1 MVKILLGGMQMLI
14 GIDHI
19 VLNCKDVEYTADWYE
34 RVLRLK
40 REVFGPE
47 SRIALKFGN
56 QKINL
61 RPIGA
66 KNWITSKSESE
77 GSVDIC
83 FITNENLSLVK
94 ARIEG
99 AGVEIIQGP
108 VEKIGSLG
116 SMMSIYLRDPEG
128 SLLEISSYNEN
139 HN

>member
-1 MVKILLGGMQMLI
+1 MLVR
-14 GIDHI
+14 IDHI
-19 VLNCKDVEYTADWYE
+19 VLNCKSVDDMAVWYE
-34 RVLRLK
+34 KTLGMK
-40 REVFGPE
+40 REAFGSE
-47 SRIALKFGN
+47 KRIALKFGD

-83 FITNENLSLVK
+83 FITDEDLSSVK
-94 ARIEG
+94 ARIED

-116 SMMSIYLRDPEG
+116 LMISIYIRDPEG

-139 HN
+139 HK

>member
-1 MVKILLGGMQMLI
+1 MLI

-19 VLNCKDVEYTADWYE
+19 VLNCKDVEYTANWYE

-61 RPIGA
+61 RPIGT
-66 KNWITSKSESE
+66 KNWITSKNESE

-83 FITNENLSLVK
+83 FITGEDLSLVK
-94 ARIEG
+94 ARIED

-116 SMMSIYLRDPEG
+116 SMMSIYFRDPEG
-128 SLLEISSYNEN
+128 SLLEISSYNEG

>member
-1 MVKILLGGMQMLI
+1 MLI

-34 RVLRLK
+34 RVLGLK

-66 KNWITSKSESE
+66 KGW
-77 GSVDIC
+77 
-83 FITNENLSLVK
+83 LSGEKEVP
-94 ARIEG
+94 
-99 AGVEIIQGP
+99 GP
-108 VEKIGSLG
+108 PDFGF
-116 SMMSIYLRDPEG
+116 
-128 SLLEISSYNEN
+128 
-139 HN
+139 

>member
-1 MVKILLGGMQMLI
+1 MLVR
-14 GIDHI
+14 IDHI
-19 VLNCKDVEYTADWYE
+19 VLNCKSVDDMAVWYE
-34 RVLRLK
+34 KTLGMK
-40 REVFGPE
+40 REAFGSE
-47 SRIALKFGN
+47 KRIALKFGD

-83 FITNENLSLVK
+83 FITDEDLSLVK
-94 ARIEG
+94 ARIED

-116 SMMSIYLRDPEG
+116 SMMSIYFRDPEG
-128 SLLEISSYNEN
+128 SLLEISSYNED

>member
-1 MVKILLGGMQMLI
+1 MLI

-19 VLNCKDVEYTADWYE
+19 VLNCKDVEYTANWYE

-66 KNWITSKSESE
+66 KNWITSKNESE

-83 FITNENLSLVK
+83 FITGEDLSLVK
-94 ARIEG
+94 ARIED
-99 AGVEIIQGP
+99 AGVEIIQVP
-108 VEKIGSLG
+108 VENIGSLG
-116 SMMSIYLRDPEG
+116 SMMSIYFRDPEG
-128 SLLEISSYNEN
+128 SLLEISSYNED

>member
-1 MVKILLGGMQMLI
+1 MLI

-47 SRIALKFGN
+47 NRIALKFGN

-66 KNWITSKSESE
+66 QGWLSGEQE
-77 GSVDIC
+77 VAGSADIC
-83 FITNENLSLVK
+83 FLTKETLASVASRL
-94 ARIEG
+94 REE
-99 AGVEIIQGP
+99 GVEVILGP
-108 VEKIGSLG
+108 VKRTGSLG
-116 SMMSIYLRDPEG
+116 TMHSIYLRDPEG
-128 SLLEISSYNEN
+128 SLLEIASYSETETSRTSV
-139 HN
+139 

>member
-1 MVKILLGGMQMLI
+1 MLVR
-14 GIDHI
+14 IDHI
-19 VLNCKDVEYTADWYE
+19 VLNCKSVDDMAVWYE
-34 RVLRLK
+34 KTLGMK
-40 REVFGPE
+40 REAFGSE
-47 SRIALKFGN
+47 KRIALKFGD

-83 FITNENLSLVK
+83 FITDEDLSLVK
-94 ARIEG
+94 ARIED

-116 SMMSIYLRDPEG
+116 LMISIYFRDPEG

-139 HN
+139 HK

>member
-1 MVKILLGGMQMLI
+1 MQMLI

-47 SRIALKFGN
+47 NRIALKFGN

-66 KNWITSKSESE
+66 KGWLSGEKEVS
-77 GSVDIC
+77 GSADIC
-83 FITNENLSLVK
+83 FLTKETLRLL
-94 ARIEG
+94 ARLHPKPKKTYG
-99 AGVEIIQGP
+99 
-108 VEKIGSLG
+108 L
-116 SMMSIYLRDPEG
+116 
-128 SLLEISSYNEN
+128 
-139 HN
+139 

>member
-1 MVKILLGGMQMLI
+1 MLI

-47 SRIALKFGN
+47 NRIALKFGN

-66 KNWITSKSESE
+66 KGWLSGEKEVA
-77 GSVDIC
+77 GSC
-83 FITNENLSLVK
+83 RYLLFNQRNPLV
-94 ARIEG
+94 
-99 AGVEIIQGP
+99 
-108 VEKIGSLG
+108 
-116 SMMSIYLRDPEG
+116 
-128 SLLEISSYNEN
+128 SSQSFT
-139 HN
+139 

>member
-1 MVKILLGGMQMLI
+1 MLI

-19 VLNCKDVEYTADWYE
+19 VLNCKDVEYTANWYE

-61 RPIGA
+61 RPIGT
-66 KNWITSKSESE
+66 KNWITSKNESE

-83 FITNENLSLVK
+83 FITGEDLSLVK
-94 ARIEG
+94 ARIED

-116 SMMSIYLRDPEG
+116 SMMSIYFRDPEG
-128 SLLEISSYNEN
+128 SLLEISSYNED

>member
-1 MVKILLGGMQMLI
+1 MLI

-47 SRIALKFGN
+47 NRIALKFGN

-66 KNWITSKSESE
+66 QGWLSGEQE
-77 GSVDIC
+77 VAGSADIC
-83 FITNENLSLVK
+83 FLTKETLASVASRL
-94 ARIEG
+94 REE
-99 AGVEIIQGP
+99 GVEVILGP
-108 VEKIGSLG
+108 VKRTGSLG
-116 SMMSIYLRDPEG
+116 TMHSIYLRDPEG
-128 SLLEISSYNEN
+128 SLLEIASYSETETSSTSM
-139 HN
+139 

>member
-1 MVKILLGGMQMLI
+1 MLVR
-14 GIDHI
+14 IDHI
-19 VLNCKDVEYTADWYE
+19 VLNCKSVDDMAVWYE
-34 RVLRLK
+34 KTLGMK
-40 REVFGPE
+40 REAFGSE
-47 SRIALKFGN
+47 KRIALKFGD

-77 GSVDIC
+77 GSADIC
-83 FITNENLSLVK
+83 FITDEDLSLVK
-94 ARIEG
+94 ARIED

-116 SMMSIYLRDPEG
+116 LMISIYFRDPEG

-139 HN
+139 HK